1 MSTEDASRKLD
12 AWTRLLPAGTPP
24 TLILCALAA
33 APWLSRMYDTTTE
46 ARNALLSVS
55 TNMPVILREF
65 RATSDHIEKIGE
77 RLDKHIEQTD
87 RFHREVDGRIRK
99 IEDKVGDLY
108 TEPRFETAKPR
119 S

>member
-1 MSTEDASRKLD
+1 MSEEQARRID

-24 TLILCALAA
+24 TLILCAIAA
-33 APWLSRMYDTTTE
+33 TPWLSRMYDTTTE

-55 TNMPVILREF
+55 TNLPTIMLEF
-65 RATSDHIEKIGE
+65 KTASDRIERIGE

-99 IEDKVGDLY
+99 IEDKVGY
-108 TEPRFETAKPR
+108 P
-119 S
+119 

>member
-1 MSTEDASRKLD
+1 MSEEQAKRID

-55 TNMPVILREF
+55 TNLPTMMGDFKKASEE
-65 RATSDHIEKIGE
+65 IEKIGE

-87 RFHREVDGRIRK
+87 RFHREVDGRIRR
-99 IEDKVGDLY
+99 IEEKVV
-108 TEPRFETAKPR
+108 FQ
-119 S
+119 

>member
-1 MSTEDASRKLD
+1 MSEEQAKRLD

-55 TNMPVILREF
+55 TNLPSMMGDF
-65 RATSDHIEKIGE
+65 RKASEQIEKIGQ

-99 IEDKVGDLY
+99 IEDKVWY
-108 TEPRFETAKPR
+108 P
-119 S
+119 

>member
-1 MSTEDASRKLD
+1 MSEEQAKRID

-55 TNMPVILREF
+55 TNLPSMMGDF
-65 RATSDHIEKIGE
+65 RKASEQIEKIGQ
-77 RLDKHIEQTD
+77 RLDRHIEQTD

-99 IEDKVGDLY
+99 IEDKVGY
-108 TEPRFETAKPR
+108 P
-119 S
+119 

>member
-1 MSTEDASRKLD
+1 MSEEQAKRID

-55 TNMPVILREF
+55 TNLPTMMGDFKKASEEIK
-65 RATSDHIEKIGE
+65 KIGE
-77 RLDKHIEQTD
+77 RLDRHIEQTD
-87 RFHREVDGRIRK
+87 RFHREVDGRIRR
-99 IEDKVGDLY
+99 IEEKVG
-108 TEPRFETAKPR
+108 FQ
-119 S
+119 